1 MLIACHKCDLSCR
14 LWLPL
19 VVVWWFTLG
28 FSYIF
33 LLYVV
38 LFLQNLNERNTV
50 LEGEE
55 EVTVGGREVTAAG
68 GGGGGEDDMFFVQV
82 HEVSPEQPHT
92 VIKAPRY
99 STAQDIIQQVRRVK
113 NTPL

>member
-1 MLIACHKCDLSCR
+1 M
-14 LWLPL
+14 
-19 VVVWWFTLG
+19 
-28 FSYIF
+28 
-33 LLYVV
+33 V
-38 LFLQNLNERNTV
+38 LFLQNLNDKNTV

-55 EVTVGGREVTAAG
+55 EITVGGRDGAG
-68 GGGGGEDDMFFVQV
+68 GGVGGGVGGAAEDDMFFVQV

-113 NTPL
+113 NALVNIIRAGLKI

>member
-1 MLIACHKCDLSCR
+1 M
-14 LWLPL
+14 
-19 VVVWWFTLG
+19 V
-28 FSYIF
+28 
-33 LLYVV
+33 LL
-38 LFLQNLNERNTV
+38 LQNLNEKNTV

-55 EVTVGGREVTAAG
+55 EVTVGGREG

-99 STAQDIIQQVRRVK
+99 STAQDIIQQVRRGSSVF
-113 NTPL
+113 TG